1 MTRPALRLTKKRLLF
16 SVVILLFLGCFV
28 LPSTIDLA
36 RIRWRLASALK
47 NARAVRLEEFE
58 GRQYRRVLSSVDL
71 RGRNIGEA
79 FAALPYAPDLSCPV
93 LQKMCIFAPHHRI
106 VAVAENGATMDPELC
121 FTCGDIALTNGFG
134 RGGHVVAMPFA
145 WRPLLHR
152 LFTRHGIPVR
162 DGYNDFN

>member
-1 MTRPALRLTKKRLLF
+1 MTRPALGLTKKRLLV
-16 SVVILLFLGCFV
+16 SVVVVFFLGCFV
-28 LPSTIDLA
+28 LPSTIDLV
-36 RIRWRLASALK
+36 RIRWRFATALK

-58 GRQYRRVLSSVDL
+58 GREYRHVLSSVDL
-71 RGRNIGEA
+71 RDKDIGEA
-79 FAALPYAPDLSCPV
+79 FAALPYAPDLSCPGIE
-93 LQKMCIFAPHHRI
+93 KMCIFAPHHRI
-106 VAVAENGATMDPELC
+106 VAVAEDGGTMNLELC
-121 FTCGDIALTNGFG
+121 FTCDDLALTNESG